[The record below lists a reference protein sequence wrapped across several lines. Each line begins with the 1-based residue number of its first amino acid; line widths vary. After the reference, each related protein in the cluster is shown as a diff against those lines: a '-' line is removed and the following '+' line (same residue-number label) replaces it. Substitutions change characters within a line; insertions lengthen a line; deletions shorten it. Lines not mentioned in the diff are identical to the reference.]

1 MNGPMRLPPYAE
13 LLGLTADGIRLTMPG
28 GDVVMGRPDF
38 LHGGAIAGLLEVA
51 AVVALRAELEDGVR
65 IKPINVTIDFLR
77 GGQLVDTHAEG
88 VVTKIG
94 RRVANVEVFA
104 WQEDR
109 AKPVAG
115 ARMNHLLVR

>member
-1 MNGPMRLPPYAE
+1 MTLPPYAE
-13 LLGLTADGIRLTMPG
+13 LLGLSVDGTRLTMPG
-28 GDVVMGRPDF
+28 GALVMGRPDF

-51 AVVALRAELEDGVR
+51 AIVALRSELEGEVQ

-77 GGQLVDTHAEG
+77 GGQLIDTHAEG
-88 VVTKIG
+88 TITKIG
-94 RRVANVEVFA
+94 RRVANVEAFA

-115 ARMNHLLVR
+115 ARMNYLLVRE